1 MLLDSLILLVDIGNG
16 TISWEIDGCYTR
28 VNIEEF
34 QPNSVPKHHSSRISC
49 VANHALIQ
57 YFSNPTIIKPFAYK
71 GLIFDYNLEQL
82 GADRFLGIVA
92 GVEKYK
98 QQDFMLID
106 IGTFVTIDFVKNNR
120 HIDGGIAPG
129 LLQLQQI
136 HKFEGDNSQKSWKM
150 GVENMLCD
158 YIKRRCDEFQGEI
171 LITGGNQQVVNI
183 EQAEYCQN
191 LVITGLKVLNE
202 K

>member
-1 MLLDSLILLVDIGNG
+1 MDSLTLLVDIGNS

-34 QPNSVPKHHSSRISC
+34 QPNLLPQHQSSSISC
-49 VANHALIQ
+49 VANHTLIQ
-57 YFSNPTIIKPFAYK
+57 YFSNPIIIKPFAYK

-82 GADRFLGIVA
+82 GTDRFLGIVA

-106 IGTFVTIDFVKNNR
+106 IGTFITIDSVKNNC

-136 HKFEGDNSQKSWKM
+136 HQFEGDNSQKSWKM

-158 YIKRRCDEFQGEI
+158 YIKRRCGEFQGKI
-171 LITGGNQQVVNI
+171 LITGGNQQAVNI